1 MINAIDLMIYYL
13 HVYFNKFFDNVLI
26 LCKSV
31 KEYYAKNNNKFNNK
45 NIYQNTINIKKRY
58 PEKKISRIFF
68 V

>member
-1 MINAIDLMIYYL
+1 M
-13 HVYFNKFFDNVLI
+13 YFNKFFDNVLI